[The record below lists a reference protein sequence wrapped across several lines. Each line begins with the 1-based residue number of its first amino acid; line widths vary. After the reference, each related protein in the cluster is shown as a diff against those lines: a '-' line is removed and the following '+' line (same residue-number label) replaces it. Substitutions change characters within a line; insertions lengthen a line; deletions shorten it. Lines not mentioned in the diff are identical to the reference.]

1 MIHTPKRDNAMGA
14 AQVASTAGDT
24 FAAWQ
29 KRGQDAEERRKADP
43 LGDGTKLAGWQPP
56 ASWGRIIERVPTRVR
71 GIPAEMLRF
80 ANGQFVCRLVAVLHG
95 LIGP

>member
-1 MIHTPKRDNAMGA
+1 MTIYTPRHDNTSAHQAQKASDDLTRYQRKVQADEASRQACPVPGA
-14 AQVASTAGDT
+14 VLSS
-24 FAAWQ
+24 
-29 KRGQDAEERRKADP
+29 
-43 LGDGTKLAGWQPP
+43 WQPP
-56 ASWGRIIERVPTRVR
+56 TSWGRIIERVPTRVR